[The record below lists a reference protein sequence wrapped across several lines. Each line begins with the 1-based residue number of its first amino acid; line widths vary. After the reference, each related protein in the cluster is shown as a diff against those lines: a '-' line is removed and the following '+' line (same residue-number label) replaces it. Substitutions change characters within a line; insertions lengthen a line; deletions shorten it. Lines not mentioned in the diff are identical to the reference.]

1 MLTSFIE
8 SSSTSCDSLHNE
20 SPTTIVTVSDSSG
33 IYPTYVRLFLIF
45 ATVCLFVKVLLS
57 SPRSSSFL
65 SSLPLPP
72 GPRGVPFLGFLP
84 FLDKDFHVTLTSLSK
99 KFGPVYQIFLG
110 NNRVVVLNDAK
121 LVREAFR
128 QPVFSGRPDTELT
141 KILQGYGML
150 SRKYLSFQTNTIDS
164 QASSTLKELFG
175 KNNELFFTQS
185 FDIWEPRVCSLA
197 RMVWKTKSKIK
208 LMTS

>member
-1 MLTSFIE
+1 
-8 SSSTSCDSLHNE
+8 
-20 SPTTIVTVSDSSG
+20 
-33 IYPTYVRLFLIF
+33 
-45 ATVCLFVKVLLS
+45 LS
-57 SPRSSSFL
+57 N
-65 SSLPLPP
+65 LPLPP

-84 FLDKDFHVTLTSLSK
+84 FLDKDFHVTLTSLSQ

-150 SRKYLSFQTNTIDS
+150 SSFC
-164 QASSTLKELFG
+164 LFT
-175 KNNELFFTQS
+175 ET
-185 FDIWEPRVCSLA
+185 
-197 RMVWKTKSKIK
+197 
-208 LMTS
+208 